1 MLGKFFSK
9 LGTHPE
15 PKFILELAFL
25 ALVLKASVLLLSG
38 LVLNLVGLAH
48 LVDFANETQVPT
60 NNLASFITVVLT
72 APPIE
77 TIFGQWIPIT
87 LTSKLIKSGKG
98 LMTVSALVFALF
110 HYPAV
115 AFFPGAFITGL
126 ILAWGWLLKRK
137 EGWWKAFWVT
147 TSIHALHNFFVYL
160 LGFVILE

>member
-1 MLGKFFSK
+1 MLGRFFSK

-25 ALVLKASVLLLSG
+25 ALVLKALFLFLTG

-48 LVDFANETQVPT
+48 LVDFANETQAPP
-60 NNLASFITVVLT
+60 NNLADFIFVVLI
-72 APPIE
+72 APLIE
-77 TIFGQWIPIT
+77 TIFGQWLPIT

-98 LMTVSALVFALF
+98 LMVASASVFTLF

-115 AFFPGAFITGL
+115 AFFPGAFVIGL
-126 ILAWGWLLKRK
+126 ILAWVWLLKGR

-147 TSIHALHNFFVYL
+147 TSIHALHNFFAYL
-160 LGFVILE
+160 LGRVIPE